1 MSQDT
6 KRCIEY
12 AARVYYLQEVTLM
25 TKLADQMLE
34 EAKRLSTDE
43 RVWLAEELLR
53 SVGTAEQAEIDAAW
67 ADEIERR
74 SDALE
79 AGRAELRPADE
90 VMRDMRERLL
100 REK

>member
-1 MSQDT
+1 
-6 KRCIEY
+6 
-12 AARVYYLQEVTLM
+12 M

-34 EAKRLSTDE
+34 DAKRLSPDE

-53 SVGTAEQAEIDAAW
+53 SVDTAEQAAIDAEW